1 MAFQFQCPQGHL
13 LEAEEMD
20 AGKTCQ
26 CPYCGLTLAIP
37 VPAGTLPQIPS
48 AVTPISPSSPASS
61 PVIPAVPTP
70 AIVSTAA
77 GTASELPPVVGRR
90 RRPTLDASQAE
101 LNFGEEE
108 TRQNS
113 TVDVTKKEELFHIP
127 CPNGHEL
134 EVPRE
139 MLEATALCPH
149 CNSQFKLR
157 ERDSVEAN
165 RKKVIREE
173 QQERKTSNSWLN
185 WIVGI
190 SVAVV
195 LFLLVLFFLWG
206 GS

>member
-37 VPAGTLPQIPS
+37 VPAGRLPQTPPT
-48 AVTPISPSSPASS
+48 VTPFPPSSPASS
-61 PVIPAVPTP
+61 PVIPAVPSP
-70 AIVSTAA
+70 AIVSTPA
-77 GTASELPPVVGRR
+77 GTASESPPVIGRR
-90 RRPTLDASQAE
+90 RRPALDASQTE
-101 LNFGEEE
+101 LNFGEEKKRE
-108 TRQNS
+108 SS

-139 MLEATALCPH
+139 MLEQTALCPH

-157 ERDSVEAN
+157 ERDSVEAK

-173 QQERKTSNSWLN
+173 QQERQTSNTWLH

-190 SVAVV
+190 SVAVL
-195 LFLLVLFFLWG
+195 LFLLALVFLWSG
-206 GS
+206 